1 MALAYI
7 SGTPLRLIFI
17 LCLSLQHTQA
27 IDDYYLDDYNYYEDY
42 SDYSGPTAAGM
53 QWEKFSKEEGQI
65 DWLMMWLDKSNLCIW
80 SIIHF
85 LFSTVF
91 ENDRK
96 SLIQHCERSELRY
109 LNTFSV
115 LRM

>member
-42 SDYSGPTAAGM
+42 SDYSGPTAGM
-53 QWEKFSKEEGQI
+53 
-65 DWLMMWLDKSNLCIW
+65 
-80 SIIHF
+80 
-85 LFSTVF
+85 
-91 ENDRK
+91 RK
-96 SLIQHCERSELRY
+96 ILKGRGT
-109 LNTFSV
+109 N
-115 LRM
+115 

>member
-1 MALAYI
+1 MALASYST

-42 SDYSGPTAAGM
+42 SDYSGPTAGM

-65 DWLMMWLDKSNLCIW
+65 DFSLVSYLRPRVPLPKTTFLETF
-80 SIIHF
+80 HF
-85 LFSTVF
+85 EF
-91 ENDRK
+91 K
-96 SLIQHCERSELRY
+96 SLPQSKNQLVYVR
-109 LNTFSV
+109 
-115 LRM
+115 